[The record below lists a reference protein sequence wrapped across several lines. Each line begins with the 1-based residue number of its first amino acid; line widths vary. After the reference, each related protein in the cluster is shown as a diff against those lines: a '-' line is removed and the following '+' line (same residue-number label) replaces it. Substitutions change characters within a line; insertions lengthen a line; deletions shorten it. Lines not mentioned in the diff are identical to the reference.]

1 MRISTSTIYE
11 QGSAKI
17 SDLQSSLVNTQQ
29 QLSTGKRIL
38 TPSDDPV
45 AAAQVLNVTQAQSVN
60 TQFATN
66 RQTASSSLNT
76 VEGALSSTTTM
87 LQDLKTLVISAGNP
101 GMSDADRGYIAT
113 EIRGRFDDLMGLANS
128 TDGTGNYVF
137 GGYHTATQP
146 FVKTSTVVAGVTV
159 TGAQYMGDQ
168 GQRQLQVDNT
178 RQLDISE
185 SGQGIFQTGTQDI
198 FKALDDLATLLEKP
212 GSTTLLVT
220 PPNTVNDLTV
230 GLQKANG
237 DITATMDKVL
247 TARAS
252 VGSKLK
258 ELDSLDSYGADR
270 DIQYSQSLS
279 NLQDLDYAKAISQLT
294 QQQTTLQAAQQSFV
308 KISNLS
314 LFNYIN

>member
-38 TPSDDPV
+38 TPADDPI
-45 AAAQVLNVTQAQSVN
+45 AAAQVLDITQSQLINA
-60 TQFATN
+60 QFATN
-66 RQTASSSLNT
+66 RQYASGSLNT
-76 VEGALSSTTTM
+76 VEGALSSTTSL

-101 GMSDADRGYIAT
+101 ALSDADRGYIAT
-113 EIRGRFDDLMGLANS
+113 EIRGRFDDLLALANS

-137 GGYHTATQP
+137 AGYRTASAP
-146 FVKTSTVVAGVTV
+146 FVKTSTVVSGVTV
-159 TGAQYMGDQ
+159 TGAQYVGDQ
-168 GQRQLQVDNT
+168 GKRQLQVDTT
-178 RQLDISE
+178 RQLDISQP
-185 SGQGIFQTGTQDI
+185 GQVIFQTGTQDI
-198 FKALDDLATLLEKP
+198 FKTLDDLATLLETP

-220 PPNTVNDLTV
+220 APNTVNDLTV
-230 GLQKANG
+230 GLETANG
-237 DITATMDKVL
+237 NITATLDNVL
-247 TARAS
+247 SARAL
-252 VGSKLK
+252 VGSNLK
-258 ELDSLDSYGADR
+258 ELDSLDSYGSDR
-270 DIQYSQSLS
+270 DLQYSQNLS

-308 KISNLS
+308 RITSLS